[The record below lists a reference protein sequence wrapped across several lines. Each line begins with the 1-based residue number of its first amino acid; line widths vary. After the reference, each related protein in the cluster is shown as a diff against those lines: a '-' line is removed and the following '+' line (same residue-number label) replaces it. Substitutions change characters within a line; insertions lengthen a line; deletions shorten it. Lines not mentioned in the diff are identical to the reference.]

1 MTKPDFNTF
10 KEIADACQGNLTRIA
25 QTLGCARQSVY
36 NWMAEDPKFREV
48 VDDYKMRLYD
58 EALTAARAL
67 CVGVPKLDKA
77 GKLVGWIERPD
88 PQTVRYILSTLG
100 KNEGFTERHDITS
113 NGQSLFPKVISLSLE
128 GDDLEEKE
136 TKVKIE
142 TE

>member
-1 MTKPDFNTF
+1 MTKPDFDRF
-10 KEIADACQGNLTRIA
+10 KEIADACQGNLTKIA
-25 QTLGCARQSVY
+25 QALGCARQSVY
-36 NWMAEDPKFREV
+36 NWMAEDPKYREV

-58 EALTAARAL
+58 DALTAARAL
-67 CVGVPKLDKA
+67 CVGVPKVDSQ
-77 GKLVGWIERPD
+77 GRFVGWIERPD
-88 PQTVRYILSTLG
+88 PNTVRYILSTLG